1 MRVAAGVILIVAA
14 VFNLIAC
21 LAYLG
26 MGGAATYSG
35 EIAQEIAQEAAQQ
48 SGESLT
54 AEEQAQLDASLEEFD
69 DAIGSS
75 GVLLMAFGVF
85 LLVSVGILIAGAVF
99 LFQGKKAKFIMVAGG
114 MAIAAEVI
122 GILITSDMGV
132 TNLVGLVGGILAIIA
147 ARSIGS
153 GSAPEA
159 PAAA

>member
-48 SGESLT
+48 SGSSLT
-54 AEEQAQLDASLEEFD
+54 AAEQAELDASLEELD
-69 DAIGSS
+69 SAIGSS

-85 LLVSVGILIAGAVF
+85 LLVPV
-99 LFQGKKAKFIMVAGG
+99 MVA
-114 MAIAAEVI
+114 
-122 GILITSDMGV
+122 S
-132 TNLVGLVGGILAIIA
+132 LALG
-147 ARSIGS
+147 RRRNQDSPVEQPDSI
-153 GSAPEA
+153 
-159 PAAA
+159 